1 MVQGKEVVL
10 WQHLVWQDYTCYHM
24 LKSLQVCYEC
34 PLCFEQVTVAIE
46 EVCKRP
52 EKVTLI
58 CEMN

>member
-1 MVQGKEVVL
+1 MVQEREVVL
-10 WQHLVWQDYTCYHM
+10 WQHLVWQDCTCCHM
-24 LKSLQVCYEC
+24 LKSLQVCYER

-46 EVCKRP
+46 AVCKRL